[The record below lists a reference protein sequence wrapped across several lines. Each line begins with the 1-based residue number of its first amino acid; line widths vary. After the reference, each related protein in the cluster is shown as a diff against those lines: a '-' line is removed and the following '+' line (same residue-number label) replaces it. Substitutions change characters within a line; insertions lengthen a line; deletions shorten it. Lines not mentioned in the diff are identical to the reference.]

1 MISALCLNTATKTL
15 DEVSIRDISE
25 LREDPSLVVW
35 VDVSDPTGRDFLDL
49 AEEFSFHPMSIQ
61 DCRSG
66 HQRPMIEE
74 YPGYYLI
81 VLYETELAGPSDQ
94 LELREVNLFLGTNY
108 LVTVHS
114 RPIRAIANV
123 RRQWP
128 TWIDRAEYGA
138 GLPAYLLFDA
148 IVDDYMPLL
157 DLLTERADELVD
169 EIFGEFQPEV
179 MREIFL
185 IKRQLLY
192 IRRGVLPLRD
202 VFNLLLRREQPLFA
216 RETHVYFQD
225 VFHNILRVAD
235 MVDSLRDLLASAMDA
250 YLSVSSARMNT
261 VMKRLTS
268 ISTIL
273 MSTTLIAGIYGMNFE
288 RMPELTWRYGYVYAL
303 LSMIGVGLAIYLY
316 LRKIKWL

>member
-1 MISALCLNTATKTL
+1 MITALCLNTVDKTL

-25 LREDPSLVVW
+25 LREDPGQVVW
-35 VDVSDPTGRDFLDL
+35 VDVEDPTGRDFLDL
-49 AEEFSFHPMSIQ
+49 AEEFSFHPLSLQ

-66 HQRPMIEE
+66 HQRPKIEE

-81 VLYETELAGPSDQ
+81 VVYEAELAGPDDR
-94 LELREVNLFLGTNY
+94 LELRELSLFLGANY

-114 RPIRAIANV
+114 RPIRAVANV
-123 RRQWP
+123 RRQWT
-128 TWIDRAEYGA
+128 TWIDRAEHGA

-157 DLLTERADELVD
+157 DLLTERTDELVD
-169 EIFGEFQPEV
+169 AIFVDLQPEV

-185 IKRQLLY
+185 IKRKLLY
-192 IRRGVLPLRD
+192 LRRGVLPLRD

-235 MVDSLRDLLASAMDA
+235 MADNLRDLLASAMDA
-250 YLSVSSARMNT
+250 YLSVSGSRMNT

-288 RMPELTWRYGYVYAL
+288 HMPELNWRYGYVYAL
-303 LSMIGVGLAIYLY
+303 LSMIGIGLAIYGY
-316 LRKIKWL
+316 LRRIKWL